1 MHIPNAMLNGMIC
14 PVSATLAVAGIAVA
28 SYAARRSQNRPGAA
42 RFAAVAALV
51 FAAQMLNFPVQDGT
65 SGHLLGG
72 VVASS
77 LLGVPFG
84 VLALALVVSIQSL
97 VFADGGLLVLG
108 ANVVN
113 MALLGAGVGGL
124 INEVLRKQGLSRHLA
139 LLAASWVSVLL
150 AASACS
156 IELAIS
162 GTIEAGKVL
171 PAMLGVHALI
181 GVGEALL
188 TVVLVGAFANA
199 STTSARWNFA
209 APFLGAILAATLLS
223 PFASTHPD
231 GLEWVAEQYGF
242 LTEGAP
248 LFVTPLADY
257 AVPMISNAA
266 LSTAFAGLIGV
277 MLVAAAGMLLGRL
290 FAAPQSASSVL
301 R

>member
-1 MHIPNAMLNGMIC
+1 MHLPNEMLNGLIC
-14 PVSATLAVAGIAVA
+14 PISAALAVTGVA
-28 SYAARRSQNRPGAA
+28 AAAYTARRSQTRPSAS

-72 VVASS
+72 VLASA

-97 VFADGGLLVLG
+97 VFADGGLLALG
-108 ANVVN
+108 ANLFN

-124 INEVLRKQGLSRHLA
+124 LNELLRKSGLQRQLA
-139 LLAASWVSVLL
+139 LMVSAWTSVLL

-171 PAMLGVHALI
+171 SAMLGVHALI

-188 TVVLVGAFANA
+188 TLVLVSAFSNQSA
-199 STTSARWNFA
+199 TSGRWDFA
-209 APFLGAILAATLLS
+209 APMLGALFAATLLS
-223 PFASTHPD
+223 PFASIHPD

-242 LTEGAP
+242 LKESAP

-257 AVPMISNAA
+257 ALPMISNAA

-277 MLVAAAGMLLGRL
+277 MLVASAGMLLGRYC
-290 FAAPQSASSVL
+290 QSGSSVL

>member
-1 MHIPNAMLNGMIC
+1 MHIPNEMLNGLIC
-14 PVSATLAVAGIAVA
+14 PVSAALAVTGVA
-28 SYAARRSQNRPGAA
+28 AAAYTARRSQTQPSAS

-72 VVASS
+72 VLASA

-97 VFADGGLLVLG
+97 VFADGGLLALG
-108 ANVVN
+108 ANVFN

-124 INEVLRKQGLSRHLA
+124 LNGALRKSGLQRQLA
-139 LLAASWVSVLL
+139 LMVSAWASVLL

-181 GVGEALL
+181 GDGEALL
-188 TVVLVGAFANA
+188 TLVLVSAFRNESATSGRGGVGA
-199 STTSARWNFA
+199 
-209 APFLGAILAATLLS
+209 PMLGALLSATMLS
-223 PFASTHPD
+223 PFASGHPD
-231 GLEWVAEQYGF
+231 GLEWVAAQYGF
-242 LTEGAP
+242 LKEGAP
-248 LFVTPLADY
+248 VFVTPLADY
-257 AVPMISNAA
+257 ALPMISNAA

-277 MLVAAAGMLLGRL
+277 MLVASTGILLGRYC
-290 FAAPQSASSVL
+290 QSGSSVL